1 MRLLA
6 FPTAIAIIILTGVVH
21 GDLSGRWG
29 ASQEL
34 QQAVARL
41 DAIPPSVGD
50 WRSTEFELDP
60 RQVEIGEIAG
70 YVARRYENPSG
81 AGFTVMLVCGRP
93 GPIAA
98 HTPEWCYEGAGYHAE
113 GGPSSEPIEVGEG
126 RRAAFWVNIFRKE
139 EATVPEDLEIC
150 WSWNAGGGWKSPEN
164 ARVTFAAD
172 RVLYKLYVVRDA
184 SGDGDRGEDQ
194 ALRRDFI
201 RELVSGIDSA
211 LFGRTNT

>member
-6 FPTAIAIIILTGVVH
+6 FPTAIAIIVLTGLVH

-34 QQAVARL
+34 QEAVARL
-41 DAIPPSVGD
+41 DAIPSAIGD
-50 WRSTEFELDP
+50 WRATDLELDP

-70 YVARRYENPSG
+70 YVARRYENPAG

-98 HTPEWCYEGAGYHAE
+98 HTPEWCYGGAGYEAE
-113 GGPSSEPIEVGEG
+113 GSPSAETLDLNEKKL
-126 RRAAFWVNIFRKE
+126 AAFWVNVFRKE
-139 EATVPEDLEIC
+139 RAAIPEVLEIC
-150 WSWNAGGGWKSPEN
+150 WAWNAGGKWQAPEN
-164 ARVTFAAD
+164 ARVAFAPD

-184 SGDGDRGEDQ
+184 SADSDRGEEQ
-194 ALRRDFI
+194 AVRREFI
-201 RELVSGIDSA
+201 RELMPGIDSS
-211 LFGRTNT
+211 LFGRDEA